1 MRLDRKFLLIAP
13 SAVLVLIVAGMF
25 YIAAQMQMIVAGSDT
40 WQERHNF
47 VTSVQQGQ
55 KTLSLEKSVELLQ
68 YSLDAEQRRTLAI
81 VSARQTLLEIAWI
94 ALLCT
99 GVLLWNI
106 RRVPRTEPLRGK
118 VLFNSSPAPRES
130 AP

>member
-13 SAVLVLIVAGMF
+13 SAVLVLIVAAMF
-25 YIAAQMQMIVAGSDT
+25 YIAAQLQVVVAGSGT
-40 WQERHNF
+40 WQARHDF
-47 VTSVQQGQ
+47 VTSVQRGE
-55 KTLSLEKSVELLQ
+55 KKLSLDKSVELLQ
-68 YSLDAEQRRTLAI
+68 YSLDAEQRRTSAI
-81 VSARQTLLEIAWI
+81 DAARQTLLEIAWI

-106 RRVPRTEPLRGK
+106 RRVPRTEPLRGR
-118 VLFNSSPAPRES
+118 VLFNSSHAPHES